1 MGKLQSWGTIRRRA
15 SVAAAAV
22 ACVLTAAPVA
32 TAADSGK
39 GSILSTYGGKST
51 PLVTITKPKPGGLPN
66 TGLDVAFVIAGGA
79 AIGALGF
86 GLRRLAR
93 QKR

>member
-1 MGKLQSWGTIRRRA
+1 MGKLHSSGTIRRRA
-15 SVAAAAV
+15 SAAAAAV
-22 ACVLTAAPVA
+22 ACLLALAPVA
-32 TAADSGK
+32 FADSGK
-39 GSILSTYGGKST
+39 DSILSTYGGKSR
-51 PLVTITKPKPGGLPN
+51 PLVTITKPKPTGLPN